1 MHCIKIHLVYGTI
14 KINMDLSLNFT
25 MADII
30 LLKKLYWFLNFIR
43 FVMLTLFCWFI
54 EFVIL

>member
-1 MHCIKIHLVYGTI
+1 
-14 KINMDLSLNFT
+14 MDLSLNFT